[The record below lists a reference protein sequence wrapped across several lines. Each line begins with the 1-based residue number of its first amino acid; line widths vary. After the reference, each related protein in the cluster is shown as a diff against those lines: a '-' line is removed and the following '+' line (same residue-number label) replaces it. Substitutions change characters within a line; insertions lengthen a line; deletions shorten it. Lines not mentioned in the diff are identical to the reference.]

1 MRRKIEIIQVI
12 LCVCILLGGCSFS
25 KASDKKIR
33 EMAFTIEDENQLIEE
48 VVKMIEAKK
57 ENAFQLAYHTEEVT
71 YIILGYGMQETSGYH
86 IQVNEVYE
94 GEDSVWV
101 DTDLIGPQK
110 GETVEQSPTYP
121 YVIIKT
127 EKIDQLIR
135 FKS

>member
-57 ENAFQLAYHTEEVT
+57 VARLRKIVKA
-71 YIILGYGMQETSGYH
+71 
-86 IQVNEVYE
+86 
-94 GEDSVWV
+94 SV
-101 DTDLIGPQK
+101 
-110 GETVEQSPTYP
+110 ES
-121 YVIIKT
+121 
-127 EKIDQLIR
+127 
-135 FKS
+135 